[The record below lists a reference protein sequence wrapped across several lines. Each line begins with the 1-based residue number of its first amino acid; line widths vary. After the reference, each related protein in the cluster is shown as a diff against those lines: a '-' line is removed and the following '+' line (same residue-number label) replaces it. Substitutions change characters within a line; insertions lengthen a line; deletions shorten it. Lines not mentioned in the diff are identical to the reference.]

1 MQSLVQNLM
10 TASAMV
16 FGNLR
21 FPSMPILT
29 SEGTNRQIY
38 LITKDSLNSSK
49 SHLMLVSS
57 GRREGSGA
65 ANKASRNRAGH
76 G

>member
-29 SEGTNRQIY
+29 REGRIEIY
-38 LITKDSLNSSK
+38 TGLQNPPNSSK

-57 GRREGSGA
+57 GRREGSGT